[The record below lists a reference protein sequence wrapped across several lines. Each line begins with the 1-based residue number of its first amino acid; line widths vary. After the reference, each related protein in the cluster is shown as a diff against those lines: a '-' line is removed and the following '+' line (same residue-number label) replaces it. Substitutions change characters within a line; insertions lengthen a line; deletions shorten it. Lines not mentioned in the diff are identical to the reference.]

1 MDRAMT
7 LDIDVVSDFVC
18 PWCFLGKVRL
28 DKALAGFRRDRP
40 GVEVRVNW
48 LPFFLNPNTPPEGEP
63 YRRFLEAKFGGA
75 RGADEV
81 QQRVAQAAAPDGLQ
95 FAFDRIA
102 TRPNT
107 LAAHRLCYR
116 AQSQGDRPERVK
128 QLVDLLF
135 EGYFQNGRDIG
146 DIETL
151 ADMAAA
157 CGDRREAVIA
167 YLESDQDVNAVRRMA
182 GQIHRQGITGVPFFI
197 MNRSLGLSGAQSEA
211 VLGAALL
218 QASEGPLG

>member
-1 MDRAMT
+1 MT

-48 LPFFLNPNTPPEGEP
+48 LPFFLNPNTPAQGEP
-63 YRRFLEAKFGGA
+63 YRPFLEAKFGGP

-81 QQRVAQAAAPDGLQ
+81 QRRVAQAAAPDGLQ

-107 LAAHRLCYR
+107 LAAHRLSYR
-116 AQSQGDRPERVK
+116 AQSQGDHPERVK
-128 QLVDLLF
+128 QLIDALF
-135 EGYFQNGRDIG
+135 EAYFQHGRDIG

-151 ADMAAA
+151 ADLAVA

-167 YLESDQDVNAVRRMA
+167 YLESDQDVDAVKRMA

-218 QASEGPLG
+218 RAAEDPPG

>member
-1 MDRAMT
+1 MT

-48 LPFFLNPNTPPEGEP
+48 LPFFLNPNTPAQGEP
-63 YRRFLEAKFGGA
+63 YRPFLEAKFGGP

-81 QQRVAQAAAPDGLQ
+81 QRRVAQAAAPDGLQ

-102 TRPNT
+102 TRSNT
-107 LAAHRLCYR
+107 LAAHRLSYR
-116 AQSQGDRPERVK
+116 AQSQGDHPERVK
-128 QLVDLLF
+128 QLIDALF
-135 EGYFQNGRDIG
+135 EAYFQHGRDIG

-151 ADMAAA
+151 ADLAVA

-167 YLESDQDVNAVRRMA
+167 YLESDQAVDAVKRMA

-218 QASEGPLG
+218 RAAEDPPG